1 VPELFRT
8 LTRLYAEEKTDLASA
23 RRQQKDGIMN
33 QPLWIRNTS
42 LSSLSISI
50 DHMLR
55 ANLEDAEPTE
65 NVFAAA
71 PRTLEMSSKGV
82 GTVVRSAKA
91 TSRMKTRRR
100 RLHLA

>member
-1 VPELFRT
+1 MQKR
-8 LTRLYAEEKTDLASA
+8 RLALLSAKASA
-23 RRQQKDGIMN
+23 KDGIMN
-33 QPLWIRNTS
+33 QQLWIRNTS